1 MTLETV
7 LLALHQPS
15 EVTPQPASCCLV
27 KPEVTSTS
35 RNPPVPDA
43 DFPPKG
49 RREESVRCMVL
60 CITVRSLLPSRPKA
74 GESGPRAEPS
84 SAHHTSAPTCCTLFP
99 PQTAQLRDHG
109 PQPKPPA
116 RAAPGLLRP
125 PAPPPEAT
133 SPAPPH
139 PPLPG
144 GRFRSRVRACAP
156 AAATAAVAARGSVRR
171 GNVVLLPWCEGAF
184 KLQVS
189 DPFPWVLKSVEE
201 DGDRVR
207 GGEYGSQ
214 GLRPRDSKGKE
225 QRGLRS

>member
-1 MTLETV
+1 MSDGDNRCSAESQASRESPSLARQARGGQSLTLETV

-49 RREESVRCMVL
+49 RREE
-60 CITVRSLLPSRPKA
+60 TVRKQATVAPEPSPRLHTTRPPRLAARSSL
-74 GESGPRAEPS
+74 PRRPS
-84 SAHHTSAPTCCTLFP
+84 SATTGHS
-99 PQTAQLRDHG
+99 RNR
-109 PQPKPPA
+109 PPA
-116 RAAPGLLRP
+116 PLAGLLRP

-171 GNVVLLPWCEGAF
+171 ETWCCFLGVKVLSNFRFLILSPGF
-184 KLQVS
+184 
-189 DPFPWVLKSVEE
+189 
-201 DGDRVR
+201 
-207 GGEYGSQ
+207 
-214 GLRPRDSKGKE
+214 
-225 QRGLRS
+225 